1 MFCPKCGY
9 ELPQNAK
16 FCPKCGTIRPEQ
28 VHSEESIIDNDATH
42 AQKEN
47 NAPGDNIVDY
57 IHPMDEPAKDQVT
70 PSEAQKQIKYSDF
83 QRSQTTINSQTRLEQ
98 IIQKN
103 SSYYILQFQ
112 RLKDGKAS
120 KFNWAAFFF
129 NMYFCF
135 YRKCPH
141 LFKKYFLVPL
151 IITLVSTGL
160 LALSFSSFSLTWMAV
175 GAIVAL
181 VGYIWYL
188 VNIIRFGK
196 NFNREYYKHIKA
208 ILDSGNEK
216 QYGTS
221 LVAALVSVVVYT
233 LLNVLIGIVASL
245 ALFSSF
251 VDVDTFY
258 TYEPSTST
266 FDTSISSDTDI
277 SSTSENDLSLP
288 SSSNGSS
295 SNFTIPSTASITYS
309 DFIGTYVGDNPESD
323 SLTIT
328 WYDFSL
334 LIDCFGYRD
343 AYFHADVPAE
353 EMIDGNTISFQAY
366 DPDNT
371 TQIYEISLTYVPA
384 SNSPEGVDTIYM
396 QSEDLFDMT
405 YQRSLNNLYS
415 DPNFVSDFSL
425 LEGEYHMAHNY
436 TIQMNLWFN
445 SDMSGVNSSNWQ
457 GSEPLELQFIFT
469 DTYAN
474 EILGDGI
481 AYWWPLSDGL
491 PYFEGEL
498 YSSLEPI
505 TLEYDGYNFI
515 VNCSALELQEAS
527 FFKD

>member
-28 VHSEESIIDNDATH
+28 VHSEESIIDNDAIH

-57 IHPMDEPAKDQVT
+57 IHPTDEPAKDQVT

-112 RLKDGKAS
+112 RIKDGKAS

-160 LALSFSSFSLTWMAV
+160 LTLGFSNFSLTWMAV

-221 LVAALVSVVVYT
+221 LVAALVSVVIYT
-233 LLNVLIGIVASL
+233 LLNVLIGTVASL

-251 VDVDTFY
+251 GDVDTLD

-266 FDTSISSDTDI
+266 FDTSMFSDTDI
-277 SSTSENDLSLP
+277 SSIPEDTQNESPNAVFTSGTFATNGNASSVYENGGYLVELNVSGDQVAYTVTSISSGDRIASLSGVALQGNQIHA
-288 SSSNGSS
+288 SGDDGWFNVVEGDIMAIDSD
-295 SNFTIPSTASITYS
+295 TIAIEFEVVSADEYAMWQLSCPHTTLTRCTEAQTTTTASDYPIQINMDDLMSANLLGDTFWSAYAGGWLGEWMFLYVHGGSDPDILYEPFWYDEQIGEWTYYGITYS
-309 DFIGTYVGDNPESD
+309 QAAEAGWASIWTEMLESN
-323 SLTIT
+323 
-328 WYDFSL
+328 
-334 LIDCFGYRD
+334 GYSR
-343 AYFHADVPAE
+343 Y
-353 EMIDGNTISFQAY
+353 
-366 DPDNT
+366 
-371 TQIYEISLTYVPA
+371 
-384 SNSPEGVDTIYM
+384 
-396 QSEDLFDMT
+396 
-405 YQRSLNNLYS
+405 
-415 DPNFVSDFSL
+415 
-425 LEGEYHMAHNY
+425 
-436 TIQMNLWFN
+436 
-445 SDMSGVNSSNWQ
+445 
-457 GSEPLELQFIFT
+457 
-469 DTYAN
+469 
-474 EILGDGI
+474 
-481 AYWWPLSDGL
+481 
-491 PYFEGEL
+491 
-498 YSSLEPI
+498 
-505 TLEYDGYNFI
+505 
-515 VNCSALELQEAS
+515 
-527 FFKD
+527 